1 MTCISQGVDRV
12 HVFDAHLDGKVFID
26 NAQDQRELGG
36 LQKIH
41 QKFEGVGA

>member
-1 MTCISQGVDRV
+1 MRQNLLMPEGLVPV
-12 HVFDAHLDGKVFID
+12 YVLEAHLDGKVFID

-41 QKFEGVGA
+41 